1 MNSPSI
7 SRVPDLPITSLDALT
22 TEIHKPKWKTTKI
35 LSSTERLDLIGDGIQ
50 ISLNKGLFIWRRAS
64 PVSGLARFTEILALH
79 TFFVK
84 KLIEFIWLGGLAR
97 LPRSRL
103 AMPRSRQAGWKNSH
117 IKHAIPVTGL
127 KIIILRMSSSL
138 IKNHLLYKIVSFSQ
152 NISKN
157 SLISPQ
163 LINFPH
169 YNDSIELKY

>member
-1 MNSPSI
+1 MVYREHLTSKSKSAINI
-7 SRVPDLPITSLDALT
+7 VPFCADREA
-22 TEIHKPKWKTTKI
+22 
-35 LSSTERLDLIGDGIQ
+35 
-50 ISLNKGLFIWRRAS
+50 KGLFIWRRAS

-138 IKNHLLYKIVSFSQ
+138 IMCIGTAAHAHVHWNQ
-152 NISKN
+152 NIQ
-157 SLISPQ
+157 PAYRAG
-163 LINFPH
+163 FP
-169 YNDSIELKY
+169 I

>member
-1 MNSPSI
+1 MSHGLEYVTI
-7 SRVPDLPITSLDALT
+7 SRMYRSI
-22 TEIHKPKWKTTKI
+22 I
-35 LSSTERLDLIGDGIQ
+35 
-50 ISLNKGLFIWRRAS
+50 ISKGLFIWRRAS

-169 YNDSIELKY
+169 YSDSIELKY